1 MPILSMMELITR
13 LDIDLKDAVRRQD
26 VVSRMVLRSIRSDV
40 HNEEISRQKPLDD
53 DGVVGVISKQIKQRR
68 ESIQE
73 FRKGKR
79 EDLVQKEEAE
89 LSVLLNYLP
98 QQLTREELVIIAQS
112 VIDQTFAKGLND
124 KGKVMGQLMPQV
136 KGKADG
142 SLVNDVVTNLLES
155 P

>member
-1 MPILSMMELITR
+1 MMELITR

-26 VVSRMVLRSIRSDV
+26 VVSRMVLRSIRSDI
-40 HNEEISRQKPLDD
+40 HYEEISRQKALDD
-53 DGVVGVISKQIKQRR
+53 DAVVSVISKQVKQRR
-68 ESIQE
+68 ESIEE

-89 LSVLLNYLP
+89 LSVLLTYLP
-98 QQLTREELVIIAQS
+98 PQLTREELVIIAQS
-112 VIDQTFAKGLND
+112 VIHKTLAQGMND

-142 SLVNDVVTNLLES
+142 SLVNDVVTGLLES
-155 P
+155 L

>member
-1 MPILSMMELITR
+1 MMELITR

-26 VVSRMVLRSIRSDV
+26 VVSRMVLRSIRSDI
-40 HNEEISRQKPLDD
+40 HYEEISRQKALDD
-53 DGVVGVISKQIKQRR
+53 DAVVSVISKQVKQRR
-68 ESIQE
+68 ESIEE

-89 LSVLLNYLP
+89 LSVLLAYLP
-98 QQLTREELVIIAQS
+98 LQLTREELVIIAQS
-112 VIDQTFAKGLND
+112 VIHQTLAQGMND

-142 SLVNDVVTNLLES
+142 SLVNDVVTGLLES
-155 P
+155 L